1 MRPGDP
7 HDDDIAEPEMGF
19 EREASL
25 LRSLG
30 AGDLEL
36 VDAPD
41 SVWTGIEAAVAE
53 EAPDRGAARHPLAPP
68 ADRPI
73 VEHEAPVVSMED
85 RRRRR
90 PRWLVAAAAAVV
102 IGVVAGIGVLAWGPS
117 DDGPDQVASTQLAA
131 LPGVDVGAA
140 NATVRL
146 ERDGDDLSLQVDMDD
161 LPAPAPGT
169 FYELWL
175 LDGGD
180 GTPVSVAEM
189 RDPAS
194 HVSTTVPVPA
204 NTDTDRFDVVDVSVQ
219 HDGAGPA
226 HSGESILRGT
236 LTA

>member
-1 MRPGDP
+1 MPPGDP
-7 HDDDIAEPEMGF
+7 EDDDTVEPEVGF
-19 EREASL
+19 EREAAL

-30 AGDLEL
+30 AGAPEL

-41 SVWTGIEAAVAE
+41 SVWSGIEAAIADDQRDQAAVDGATPP
-53 EAPDRGAARHPLAPP
+53 PDRPT
-68 ADRPI
+68 
-73 VEHEAPVVSMED
+73 VEREVPVVSIED
-85 RRRRR
+85 RRRAR
-90 PRWLVAAAAAVV
+90 PRWLVAAAAAAV
-102 IGVVAGIGVLAWGPS
+102 IAVVAGIGVLVWGSS
-117 DDGPDQVASTQLAA
+117 DEGPTELASTQLAA
-131 LPGVDVGAA
+131 LPGVDVGTA

-146 ERDGDDLSLQVDMDD
+146 EREGDDLRLQVDMDD
-161 LPAPAPGT
+161 LPPPAPGT